1 MPLTL
6 VTGPAN
12 SEKAGPVLD
21 GFRAAVDDGAILVVP
36 TFPDVERLRLTLA
49 EEGLVFGLR
58 VERFGGLFEEIV
70 RRTGTRGRALGP
82 TARLRVVTAAV
93 ADAELD
99 ALAAAAATPGFGRAL
114 ARLVDELTELRVAPQ
129 RFFQAMRAWAGD
141 DPARHAYGD
150 ELAGLYAGY
159 LRRLDRARR
168 PDAVSRRLAALD
180 ALRRDPALWGGTP
193 VFLYGFDDL
202 TELERDALES
212 LARAADVTVS
222 LNFEAG
228 RSAFA
233 GRART
238 VAELMP
244 SVDRH
249 RELSGRAE
257 HYAPLSREA
266 LHHLERRLFEPP
278 DGALFETVAAGDAV
292 ELLEGGGERAELE
305 LVAERITRLI
315 RDDGFA
321 PDEIAVVLRTVEDAS
336 ALVQQVF
343 AAAGVP
349 VAIDRQVPFG
359 RLPIGRAL
367 LALLRA
373 ALLDGT
379 AGDLLT
385 WLRSPGLV
393 RTPGWVDDVERHAR
407 LTGARTAADA
417 RVIWEA
423 QPRHWRLDALDRLA
437 AAAAAGG
444 PELPR
449 RVAAE
454 LQALLA
460 APYRDEGDE
469 EAPAPDAIS
478 PPAPILGPEEAVDA
492 AAVTAARRALD
503 ELAGLAER
511 DPGLACTAED
521 VIALLSDLKVR
532 VTERTADIAVAVTD
546 PLTIRARRVRA
557 LFACRLQ
564 EGAFPRPS
572 RPDALLGD
580 GERQEIAQAAN
591 LVLRRRADELDAER
605 YLFYATVSRP
615 EELLVL
621 SWHIADDGGDPAVRS
636 FFVDDVVDLFADDPD
651 ARTVRRPLGA
661 VGWADGAPAERDA
674 LRRAALEAP
683 RRMEPPLAPLRDP
696 AVLATLAA
704 RPAWSASQ
712 LEVFASCPVKWFVER
727 GLRPE
732 GLEPD
737 PEAMAKGALAHAAL
751 DAMIAG
757 LEGDTRLTPERLPE
771 LRDLVRDAL
780 QRLAGEHRLSTDP
793 ARTRAIAHRLERDL
807 LRYVEHAV
815 SMSSPL
821 VPRRTEVGFGGRDDE
836 LPAFT
841 LAEGVAITGRIDR
854 VDVTPDG
861 RAVVVDYKGKTAT
874 AHAKWVD
881 ERKFQIALYILA
893 ARELLG
899 VDVAGGLYQ
908 PLGATDLRPR
918 GAVRDDDDLALDLV
932 ANDRLDEDALREAL
946 GAVVERVLET
956 VAELRAG
963 ALEGRPDTCAW
974 QGGCAYPTI
983 CRCVG

>member
-12 SEKAGPVLD
+12 SEKAGAVLD
-21 GFRAAVDDGAILVVP
+21 GFRKAIDDGALLVVP
-36 TFPDVERLRLTLA
+36 TFPDVERLRLQLA

-58 VERFGGLFEEIV
+58 VERFAGLFEEIV
-70 RRTGTRGRALGP
+70 RRTGTRGRALGA
-82 TARLRVVTAAV
+82 TARLRVVAAAV
-93 ADAELD
+93 ADAPLD
-99 ALAAAAATPGFGRAL
+99 VLADAAATPGFTRAL
-114 ARLVDELTELRVAPQ
+114 ARLVDELTELRITPQ
-129 RFFQAMRAWAGD
+129 RFFQALRAWGGEDAS
-141 DPARHAYGD
+141 RTAYGE
-150 ELAGLYAGY
+150 ELAGLYSAY
-159 LRRLDRARR
+159 VRRLERVGR
-168 PDAVSRRLAALD
+168 PDPVTRRLAALD
-180 ALRRDPALWGGTP
+180 ALRRDPVRWGGTP

-212 LARAADVTVS
+212 LGRATDVTVS

-228 RSAFA
+228 RGAFA

-238 VAELMP
+238 VAELVP
-244 SVDRH
+244 VVDRH
-249 RELSGRAE
+249 RELPPRAE
-257 HYAPLSREA
+257 HYAEGSREA

-278 DGALFETVAAGDAV
+278 DGALFETVAAGGAV

-305 LVAERITRLI
+305 LVAERISRLL
-315 RDDGFA
+315 REDGLA
-321 PDEIAVVLRTVEDAS
+321 PDEIAVVLRSVEDSA
-336 ALVQQVF
+336 ALVEQVF

-359 RLPIGRAL
+359 RLPIGRAV

-393 RTPGWVDDVERHAR
+393 RTAGWVDDVERIAR

-423 QPRHWRLDALDRLA
+423 QPRHWPLEALDRVA
-437 AAAAAGG
+437 AAADAGG
-444 PELPR
+444 AELPR

-454 LQALLA
+454 LTALLA
-460 APYRDEGDE
+460 APYRDTEPEGD
-469 EAPAPDAIS
+469 PGGRPG
-478 PPAPILGPEEAVDA
+478 PVLGPEEAVDA
-492 AAVTAARRALD
+492 AAVTTARRALE
-503 ELAGLAER
+503 ELAALADR
-511 DPGLACTAED
+511 DGSLACSAHD

-532 VTERTADIAVAVTD
+532 ITSRAAGGAVAVTD

-564 EGAFPRPS
+564 EGVVPRPA

-580 GERQEIAQAAN
+580 SERQEIALASS

-636 FFVDDVVDLFADDPD
+636 FFVDDVVDLFADDLD
-651 ARTVRRPLGA
+651 ARIVRRPLGA
-661 VGWADGAPAERDA
+661 VGWEGEDAGPPARDA

-696 AVLATLAA
+696 AVLGALAG

-751 DAMIAG
+751 EAMVHG

-771 LRDLVRDAL
+771 LRRLVRDAL
-780 QRLAGEHRLSTDP
+780 AELAGRHQLSTDP

-807 LRYVEHAV
+807 IRYVEHAV
-815 SMSSPL
+815 STSSPL
-821 VPRRTEVGFGGRDDE
+821 VPRRTEVAFGGADDD
-836 LPAFT
+836 LPAYT
-841 LAEGVAITGRIDR
+841 LSEGVAITGRIDR

-861 RAVVVDYKGKTAT
+861 RAIVVDYKGKTAT

-881 ERKFQIALYILA
+881 
-893 ARELLG
+893 
-899 VDVAGGLYQ
+899 
-908 PLGATDLRPR
+908 
-918 GAVRDDDDLALDLV
+918 
-932 ANDRLDEDALREAL
+932 
-946 GAVVERVLET
+946 
-956 VAELRAG
+956 
-963 ALEGRPDTCAW
+963 
-974 QGGCAYPTI
+974 
-983 CRCVG
+983 

>member
-12 SEKAGPVLD
+12 SEKAGAVLD

-36 TFPDVERLRLTLA
+36 TFPDVERLRLQLA

-58 VERFGGLFEEIV
+58 VERFTGLFEEIV
-70 RRTGTRGRALGP
+70 RRTGTRGRPLGA
-82 TARLRVVTAAV
+82 TARLRVVAAAV
-93 ADAELD
+93 ADADLQ
-99 ALAAAAATPGFGRAL
+99 ALGAAAATPGFARAL
-114 ARLVDELTELRVAPQ
+114 ARLVDELTELRVTPQ
-129 RFFQAMRAWAGD
+129 RWFQALRAWAGED
-141 DPARHAYGD
+141 SARRAYGE

-159 LRRLDRARR
+159 LRRLERVGR

-180 ALRRDPALWGGTP
+180 ALRREPARWGGTP

-212 LARAADVTVS
+212 LGRAADVTVS
-222 LNFEAG
+222 LNHEAG
-228 RSAFA
+228 RTAFA

-238 VAELMP
+238 VVELLP
-244 SVDRH
+244 AVDRH
-249 RELSGRAE
+249 RELPPRAE
-257 HYAPLSREA
+257 HYAPGSREA

-305 LVAERITRLI
+305 LVAERIARLI
-315 RDDGFA
+315 RDDGLA
-321 PDEIAVVLRTVEDAS
+321 PDEIAVVLRTVEDA
-336 ALVQQVF
+336 APLVQHVF

-349 VAIDRQVPFG
+349 VALDRQVPFG

-379 AGDLLT
+379 AEDLLT

-393 RTPGWVDDVERHAR
+393 RAPGWVDDVEREAR

-417 RVIWEA
+417 RALWEA
-423 QPRHWRLDALDRLA
+423 RPRHWPLETLDRLGA
-437 AAAAAGG
+437 AASAGG
-444 PELPR
+444 AELPR
-449 RVAAE
+449 RIAAE
-454 LQALLA
+454 LGAMLA
-460 APYRDEGDE
+460 APYREHDGD
-469 EAPAPDAIS
+469 PGGRPG
-478 PPAPILGPEEAVDA
+478 PILGLEETVDA

-511 DPGLACTAED
+511 DRSLGCSAQD
-521 VIALLSDLKVR
+521 VIALLTDLKVR
-532 VTERTADIAVAVTD
+532 VTERTGDPAVAVTD

-564 EGAFPRPS
+564 EGVVPRPG

-580 GERQEIAQAAN
+580 AERQEIALASN

-621 SWHIADDGGDPAVRS
+621 SWHVADDGGDPAVRS
-636 FFVDDVVDLFADDPD
+636 FFVDDVVDLFADEPL
-651 ARTVRRPLGA
+651 ARVARRPLGA
-661 VGWADGAPAERDA
+661 VGWDAGRPGARDA
-674 LRRAALEAP
+674 LRRAALEQP
-683 RRMEPPLAPLRDP
+683 RRMEPALGPLRDP
-696 AVLATLAA
+696 AILTALAE

-712 LEVFASCPVKWFVER
+712 LEVYAGCPVKWFVER

-751 DAMIAG
+751 EAMIAG
-757 LEGDTRLTPERLPE
+757 LAGDARLTPERLPE
-771 LRDLVRDAL
+771 VRRRVREAL
-780 QRLAGEHRLSTDP
+780 TRLAAEHRLSTDP
-793 ARTRAIAHRLERDL
+793 ARTQAIAHRLERDL
-807 LRYVEHAV
+807 VRYVEHAV
-815 SMSSPL
+815 STASPL
-821 VPRRTEVGFGGRDDE
+821 VPRRTEVAFGGPGDE
-836 LPAFT
+836 LPAFA
-841 LAEGVAITGRIDR
+841 LADGVAITGRIDR
-854 VDVTPDG
+854 VDVTSDG

-881 ERKFQIALYILA
+881 ERKFQIALYVLA

-908 PLGATDLRPR
+908 PLGASDLRPR
-918 GAVRDDDDLALDLV
+918 GAVRDDGDLALDLV
-932 ANDRLDEDALREAL
+932 RGDRLSEEELREAI
-946 GAVVERVLET
+946 GGVVDRVLET
-956 VAELRAG
+956 LGELRTG
-963 ALEGRPDTCAW
+963 ALEGRPESCGW
-974 QGGCAYPTI
+974 QGGCEYPTI
-983 CRCVG
+983 CRCEP

>member
-12 SEKAGPVLD
+12 SEKAGAVLD
-21 GFRAAVDDGAILVVP
+21 GFRVAVDDGALLVVP
-36 TFPDVERLRLTLA
+36 TFPDVERLRLQLA
-49 EEGLVFGLR
+49 GEGLVFGLR
-58 VERFGGLFEEIV
+58 VERFTGLFEEIV
-70 RRTGTRGRALGP
+70 RRTETRGRALGA

-93 ADAELD
+93 ADAQLD

-114 ARLVDELTELRVAPQ
+114 ARLVDELIELRVAPQ
-129 RFFQAMRAWAGD
+129 RLFQALRAWAGED
-141 DPARHAYGD
+141 GARLAYGE

-159 LRRLDRARR
+159 LRRLERTGR
-168 PDAVSRRLAALD
+168 PDVVSRRLTALD

-238 VAELMP
+238 VAELLP
-244 SVDRH
+244 AVDRH
-249 RELSGRAE
+249 KELAGRAE
-257 HYAPLSREA
+257 HYTPTSREA

-305 LVAERITRLI
+305 LVAERIARLI
-315 RDDGFA
+315 GEDGVA
-321 PDEIAVVLRTVEDAS
+321 PDEIAVVLRTVEDA
-336 ALVQQVF
+336 APLVQQVF
-343 AAAGVP
+343 TAAGVP

-379 AGDLLT
+379 AADLLT

-393 RTPGWVDDVERHAR
+393 RTAGWVDEVERLAR
-407 LTGARTAADA
+407 LAGARTAAEA
-417 RVIWEA
+417 RGIWEA

-437 AAAAAGG
+437 AATGG
-444 PELPR
+444 PDLTR

-454 LQALLA
+454 LQGLLA
-460 APYRDEGDE
+460 APYRDGDDE
-469 EAPAPDAIS
+469 HENVRPAPM
-478 PPAPILGPEEAVDA
+478 LGPEEAVDA

-503 ELAGLAER
+503 ELAGIAER
-511 DPGLACTAED
+511 DRTLACTAHD

-532 VTERTADIAVAVTD
+532 VTERTGDVAVAVTD

-564 EGAFPRPS
+564 EGVFPRPA

-580 GERQEIAQAAN
+580 GERTEIAQAAN

-651 ARTVRRPLGA
+651 ARVVRRPLGA
-661 VGWADGAPAERDA
+661 VGWDGAAPSERDA

-696 AVLATLAA
+696 AVLASLGA

-712 LEVFASCPVKWFVER
+712 LEVFAGCPVKWFVER

-751 DAMIAG
+751 EAMIAG
-757 LEGDTRLTPERLPE
+757 LAGDTRLTPERLPE
-771 LRDLVRDAL
+771 LRTLVRDAL
-780 QRLAGEHRLSTDP
+780 ERLAAQHRLSTDP

-815 SMSSPL
+815 STASPL
-821 VPRRTEVGFGGRDDE
+821 VPRRTEVGFGGAEDE
-836 LPAFT
+836 LPAFA
-841 LAEGVAITGRIDR
+841 LADDVAISGRIDR
-854 VDVTPDG
+854 VDITPDG

-874 AHAKWVD
+874 AHAKWVE
-881 ERKFQIALYILA
+881 ERKFQIGLYVLA

-908 PLGATDLRPR
+908 PLGASDLRPR
-918 GAVRDDDDLALDLV
+918 GAVRDDDDLALDLY

-946 GAVVERVLET
+946 DGVVEQVLQT

-963 ALEGRPDTCAW
+963 ALEGRPETCAW

-983 CRCVG
+983 CRCLP